1 MLFFDHNNRKIKI
14 YIITIKKIILVI
26 DDDKNQLFVLEQ
38 YLEKAGYQVI
48 SAINGME
55 GLKLLESADYDLV
68 ITDIN
73 MPYVSGIGV
82 ISSLKGKHPNIPA
95 VAVTGYGEEPLEA
108 AKEKKANVMLS
119 KPFEMSTLIGHI
131 EKLLY
136 ANTPI

>member
-1 MLFFDHNNRKIKI
+1 MDKP
-14 YIITIKKIILVI
+14 YGKKTILVI
-26 DDDKNQLFVLEQ
+26 EDDQTLLLMLKQ
-38 YLEKAGYQVI
+38 YLEKAGYHVI
-48 SAINGME
+48 NAINGLE

-82 ISSLKGKHPNIPA
+82 ISAVKGKHPNIPA
-95 VAVTGYGEEPLEA
+95 VAITGFGEEPLRA
-108 AKEKKANVMLS
+108 AKEKKANVMLN
-119 KPFEMSTLIGHI
+119 KPFEMSTLLGHI

>member
-1 MLFFDHNNRKIKI
+1 MVKHNGRKK
-14 YIITIKKIILVI
+14 TILVI
-26 DDDKNQLFVLEQ
+26 EDDRSQLFVLEQ

-82 ISSLKGKHPNIPA
+82 ISALKGKHPNIPA

-108 AKEKKANVMLS
+108 AKEKKANVMLN

-136 ANTPI
+136 ANI

>member
-1 MLFFDHNNRKIKI
+1 MVKHNGRKK
-14 YIITIKKIILVI
+14 TILVI
-26 DDDKNQLFVLEQ
+26 EDDKNQLFVLEQ

-55 GLKLLESADYDLV
+55 GLKLLESANYDLV

-82 ISSLKGKHPNIPA
+82 ISALKGKHPNIPA
-95 VAVTGYGEEPLEA
+95 VAVTGYGEVPLEA
-108 AKEKKANVMLS
+108 AKEKKANVMLA
-119 KPFEMSTLIGHI
+119 KPLKMSTLIGHI